1 MPDLSFLLAALAV
14 FLSHAVPSWPGLREV
29 LRAKLGRAGFG
40 ALHGLGSTAALTW
53 LIFAYRAQ
61 ESREMLFVPPDWAP
75 MPVLALTPVAFV
87 LIALRLA
94 CPPGELTAPEPP
106 AGIYRLTRAPG
117 ALGTLLWAL
126 LHLQATGDG
135 PRVVLF
141 GLFAL
146 IAGFSLVK
154 NHYALT
160 RSNAPAARAFLK
172 ETALLPGWALLRRR
186 TRFVAAEWRAA
197 RPMLGLIAGLT
208 AWGAML
214 ALHPALFG
222 VDPLALAGF

>member
-1 MPDLSFLLAALAV
+1 MPDVSFLLAALAV

-40 ALHGLGSTAALTW
+40 ALHGLGSTATLTW

-61 ESREMLFVPPDWAP
+61 EGRETLFIPADWAP
-75 MPVLALTPVAFV
+75 GLVVALTPVAFV

-94 CPPGELTAPEPP
+94 CPPGELTAPQPP
-106 AGIYRLTRAPG
+106 SGIYRLTRAPG

-135 PRVVLF
+135 LRLALF

-160 RSNAPAARAFLK
+160 RSNAPAARAFLSQ
-172 ETALLPGWALLRRR
+172 TALLPGWALLSGR

-197 RPMLGLIAGLT
+197 RPMLGLAAGLA
-208 AWGAML
+208 AWALML
-214 ALHPALFG
+214 ALHPVLFG
-222 VDPLALAGF
+222 VDPLALAR

>member
-1 MPDLSFLLAALAV
+1 MPDVSFLLAALAV

-29 LRAKLGRAGFG
+29 LRVKLGRAGFG

-61 ESREMLFVPPDWAP
+61 EGREMLFVPVDWAP
-75 MPVLALTPVAFV
+75 KLVVALTPVAFV

-94 CPPGELTAPEPP
+94 CPPGELTAPKPP
-106 AGIYRLTRAPG
+106 TGIYRLTRAPG

-135 PRVVLF
+135 VRVALF

-154 NHYALT
+154 NHVALT
-160 RSNAPAARAFLK
+160 RSGEAAARAFLNQ
-172 ETALLPGWALLRRR
+172 TALLPGWALLRGR
-186 TRFVAAEWRAA
+186 TRFVSAEWRGL
-197 RPMLGLIAGLT
+197 RPLLGVAAGLA
-208 AWGAML
+208 AWAAML
-214 ALHPALFG
+214 ALHPHLFS
-222 VDPLALAGF
+222 VNPLTLAGF

>member
-1 MPDLSFLLAALAV
+1 MPDANFLLAALAV

-40 ALHGLGSTAALTW
+40 AVHGLGSTAALTW
-53 LIFAYRAQ
+53 LILAYRAQ
-61 ESREMLFVPPDWAP
+61 EGRALLFVPTDWAP
-75 MPVLALTPVAFV
+75 ALVVALTPVAFV

-94 CPPGELTAPEPP
+94 CPPGELATPKPP
-106 AGIYRLTRAPG
+106 TGVYRLTRAPG

-135 PRVVLF
+135 VRVALF

-146 IAGFSLVK
+146 IAGFSLLK

-160 RSNAPAARAFLK
+160 RSRDAAAPAFLN
-172 ETALLPGWALLRRR
+172 ETALFPGWALLRRR
-186 TRFVAAEWRAA
+186 TRFVSAEWRGL
-197 RPMLGLIAGLT
+197 RPLLGVAAGLA
-208 AWGAML
+208 AWALML
-214 ALHPALFG
+214 ALHPVLFG
-222 VDPLALAGF
+222 VSPLALAGF

>member
-1 MPDLSFLLAALAV
+1 MPDANFLLAALAV

-29 LRAKLGRAGFG
+29 LRVKLGRAGFG

-53 LIFAYRAQ
+53 LILAYRAQ
-61 ESREMLFVPPDWAP
+61 ESREMLFVPADWAP
-75 MPVLALTPVAFV
+75 GLAVALTPVAFV

-94 CPPGELTAPEPP
+94 CPPGELTAPKPP
-106 AGIYRLTRAPG
+106 SGIYRLTRAPG

-135 PRVVLF
+135 VRVALF

-146 IAGFSLVK
+146 IAGFSLLK

-160 RSNAPAARAFLK
+160 RSQDAAARTFLN

-186 TRFVAAEWRAA
+186 TRFVSAEWRAW
-197 RPMLGLIAGLT
+197 RPLLGVAAGLT
-208 AWGAML
+208 AWALML
-214 ALHPALFG
+214 ALHPVLFG
-222 VDPLALAGF
+222 VDPLALAR